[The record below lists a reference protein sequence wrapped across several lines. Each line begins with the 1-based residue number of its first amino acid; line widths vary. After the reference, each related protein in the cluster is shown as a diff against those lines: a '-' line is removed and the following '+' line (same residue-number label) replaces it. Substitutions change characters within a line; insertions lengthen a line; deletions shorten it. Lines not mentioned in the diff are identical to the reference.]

1 MRTGKMSMIL
11 KRKPKEKAG
20 GGCPFTPC
28 SRSIFRAADIVHHA
42 PSGEDWVLAVDE
54 ENGRVQPCGWP
65 PTMAD
70 AKDCTLTAPATA
82 EYRIV
87 MLQEWATEGKGY
99 EHERDSRT
107 RTARHQL
114 SSENR

>member
-1 MRTGKMSMIL
+1 M
-11 KRKPKEKAG
+11 
-20 GGCPFTPC
+20 
-28 SRSIFRAADIVHHA
+28 
-42 PSGEDWVLAVDE
+42 LAVDE

-70 AKDCTLTAPATA
+70 AKDCTLTTPATA
-82 EYRIV
+82 EHRIV

-107 RTARHQL
+107 RTARRQI
-114 SSENR
+114 SSENSICS